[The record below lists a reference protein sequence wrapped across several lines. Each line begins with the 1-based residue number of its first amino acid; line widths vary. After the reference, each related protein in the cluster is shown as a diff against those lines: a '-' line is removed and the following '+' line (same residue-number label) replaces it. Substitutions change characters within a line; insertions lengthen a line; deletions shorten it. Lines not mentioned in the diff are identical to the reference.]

1 MSDDPT
7 ADDVPEDWPEERM
20 EAPQLNVFGEPLEIC
35 SLNPR
40 TGFYRTGCCDTGSDD
55 HGVHT
60 VCAVMT
66 ADFLAFSKSRG
77 NDLSTPVPE
86 YGFPGLMPGDRWCLC
101 AARWREAFE
110 AGCAPRLV
118 LQATHQRTLQ
128 IAPLDILKG
137 HAIDLV

>member
-1 MSDDPT
+1 MSEGPT
-7 ADDVPEDWPEERM
+7 ADDMPEAGTEE
-20 EAPQLNVFGEPLEIC
+20 PQLNVFGEPLEIC
-35 SLNPR
+35 SLNPL
-40 TGFYRTGCCDTGSDD
+40 TGFYRTGCCDTGRDD

-66 ADFLAFSKSRG
+66 GDFLAFSKSRG
-77 NDLSTPVPE
+77 NDLSTPLPE
-86 YGFPGLMPGDRWCLC
+86 FGFPGLKPGDRWCLC

-128 IAPLDILKG
+128 IAPLEILKS